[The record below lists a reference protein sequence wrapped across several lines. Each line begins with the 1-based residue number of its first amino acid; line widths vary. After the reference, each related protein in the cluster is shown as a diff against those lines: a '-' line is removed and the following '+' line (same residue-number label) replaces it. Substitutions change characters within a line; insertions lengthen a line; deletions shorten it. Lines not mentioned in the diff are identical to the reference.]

1 MNSSISEG
9 LPLALGEAALTGA
22 PVVCTDVGASLRVLT
37 DLETNECYSSIVAP
51 NDPGALAKA
60 QIHMLAMMGEWYVY
74 SDEQTA
80 QPAGDASGTH
90 CETLVNIT
98 SLPEKPTQ
106 ADIDFITRRMYTETP
121 ARRRLG
127 MLGRNIVKKS
137 FDGTRYLREHEQMLW
152 IGKAQKDM
160 RSIPMADDQWIV
172 RKPSKPDM
180 ANYRYSEIM
189 GYRRSGIGSA
199 YSSGP
204 PSFAAMSPPRTLA
217 SPPSAFGHRMPSSLS
232 TGTMLPSDLSI
243 DTRLQREDSSV
254 RI

>member
-51 NDPGALAKA
+51 NDAAALAKA
-60 QIHMLAMMGEWYVY
+60 QIHMLAMIGEWYVY

-80 QPAGDASGTH
+80 LPAGHSGGTHSGT
-90 CETLVNIT
+90 TDNIT
-98 SLPEKPTQ
+98 SLPESPTQ

-137 FDGTRYLREHEQMLW
+137 FDGARYLREHEQMLW

-160 RSIPMADDQWIV
+160 RSISTTNDQWLV
-172 RKPSKPDM
+172 REPSKRDM
-180 ANYRYSEIM
+180 TNYRYSEIM
-189 GYRRSGIGSA
+189 GYRRSEIGSA
-199 YSSGP
+199 CSSGP
-204 PSFAAMSPPRTLA
+204 PSFAAMSPLCTLA
-217 SPPSAFGHRMPSSLS
+217 SPPSAFGQRMPSSLS
-232 TGTMLPSDLSI
+232 GETRLPSDFSI
-243 DTRLQREDSSV
+243 DTRVQLENTKV
-254 RI
+254 RM

>member
-51 NDPGALAKA
+51 NDADALAKA

-80 QPAGDASGTH
+80 QPAGHTSGTH
-90 CETLVNIT
+90 CETPVNIT
-98 SLPEKPTQ
+98 TLPDKPTQ

-137 FDGTRYLREHEQMLW
+137 FDGARYLREHEQMLW

-160 RSIPMADDQWIV
+160 QSISTNDQWLV
-172 RKPSKPDM
+172 REPSKRDM

-199 YSSGP
+199 SSSGP
-204 PSFAAMSPPRTLA
+204 PSFGAMSPPWTLA
-217 SPPSAFGHRMPSSLS
+217 SPPSAFGQRMPSSLS
-232 TGTMLPSDLSI
+232 MGTGLPSDFSI
-243 DTRLQREDSSV
+243 DTRLQLEKTKV
-254 RI
+254 RM